1 MSQREGSLGQACVA
15 AIQFLTRIPVPIE
28 VPFTNAVLKRSTLF
42 FPVAG
47 LLVGFVTWVGGWLL
61 QQILPVMPAAALTLL
76 IMLGMTGGLHLDGL
90 MDTADGILSHRS
102 RERMLEIMKDSR
114 VGAMGVIACVV
125 ILLLQWSVI
134 AACMEQGEWNM
145 LVVLPFL
152 CSRLVMVWAIA
163 SQPYARA
170 ESGLGASFHGLGWK
184 HVAGASLMTIV
195 LSMLILIGQ
204 YGLEDRLLVDRLWS
218 STALPIEIVW
228 KAVGLSLGSFFIG
241 IAGAYVFARMI
252 VRKLGG
258 MTGDT
263 YGAICELVLTLL
275 LLVRVA
281 L

>member
-1 MSQREGSLGQACVA
+1 MNQREGSIGQAFVA

-47 LLVGFVTWVGGWLL
+47 LLVGIATWGGGWLL
-61 QQILPVMPAAALTLL
+61 LQILPVMPAAALTLL
-76 IMLGMTGGLHLDGL
+76 IMLVMTGGLHLDGL

-145 LVVLPFL
+145 LVVLPFI
-152 CSRLVMVWAIA
+152 CSRLMMVWAIA

-170 ESGLGASFHGLGWK
+170 ESGLGSLFHGLGK
-184 HVAGASLMTIV
+184 KDVAYAVVMTVALSVLLLMAQYALEGYL
-195 LSMLILIGQ
+195 LSDILW
-204 YGLEDRLLVDRLWS
+204 RS
-218 STALPIEIVW
+218 A
-228 KAVGLSLGSFFIG
+228 GLSIGSLLIAY
-241 IAGAYVFARMI
+241 AGAYLFTRMI

-258 MTGDT
+258 LTGDT
-263 YGAICELVLTLL
+263 YGAICEMVLTLL